1 MEKKNNFSC
10 MKQQELTSA
19 LNDCLPKILQIL
31 EVTLNKLILR
41 MDSDACERSEK
52 KFKDLQNQT
61 NNNTIHVYINSYKKQ
76 KLGFNVNDAEDE
88 EETEYLAK
96 RLILAH
102 TIIDLLNTIEAG
114 SKVQVLRTTEV
125 CRTWVMLILH
135 YIFMMC
141 LFYL

>member
-1 MEKKNNFSC
+1 
-10 MKQQELTSA
+10 
-19 LNDCLPKILQIL
+19 
-31 EVTLNKLILR
+31 

-125 CRTWVMLILH
+125 CRTWVMQICT
-135 YIFMMC
+135 I
-141 LFYL
+141 YL